1 MEWIRSQKEIE
12 AELQQIR
19 QSNSNTLVSYDKS
32 ITYCQTIL
40 EGYRV
45 AVISQGFPDE
55 ASEIR
60 FFKNHKPFLLGHLF
74 RCRHLLSFELEFANI
89 SGDLQKDII
98 KAKMLEVNTFLSNHK
113 DMILYVELENQRMDA
128 QYFLR
133 KNRQLYAWP
142 SPIGVSFDPE
152 FSSSHDG
159 LLAHIK
165 GLKGYLEFLHNKLCT
180 PNTLASELKTPIA
193 KIKWTEAKIAL
204 TELGFALFYSGA
216 IDHGNTSLKSVME
229 FLERVTGMDLGD
241 YHHTSIRIRNRS
253 NPTKFMDKLRKTLQN
268 WTVEMDD

>member
-12 AELQQIR
+12 AELQLIT
-19 QSNSNTLVSYDKS
+19 QSHSNTLVSYDKS
-32 ITYCQTIL
+32 INYCQTIL
-40 EGYRV
+40 EEYRV
-45 AVISQGFPDE
+45 AVISRGFPDE
-55 ASEIR
+55 ASEIQ
-60 FFKNHKPFLLGHLF
+60 FFKNHKPFLLGHLL
-74 RCRHLLSFELEFANI
+74 RCRHQLSFELEFANI
-89 SGDLQKDII
+89 PGDLQNDII
-98 KAKMLEVNTFLSNHK
+98 KGKMLEVNTFLSNHK
-113 DMILYVELENQRMDA
+113 DIILYLELENQRLDA

-133 KNRQLYAWP
+133 KNRQLYASP
-142 SPIGVSFDPE
+142 SSIGVSFDPE
-152 FSSSHDG
+152 FSTAHDG

-165 GLKGYLEFLHNKLCT
+165 GLKGYLEFLHNKLRT
-180 PNTLASELKTPIA
+180 PNTLVSELKTPIA

-253 NPTKFMDKLRKTLQN
+253 NPTKFMDKLRRTLQN
-268 WTVEMDD
+268 WTIELDE